1 MGHIGDERL
10 NQLLRVNKILSIREN
25 SYFNAFPLISMVLL
39 NALVLD
45 WSLVRMYLARGRK
58 I

>member
-25 SYFNAFPLISMVLL
+25 SYFNAFPLISMILL
-39 NALVLD
+39 NALILD